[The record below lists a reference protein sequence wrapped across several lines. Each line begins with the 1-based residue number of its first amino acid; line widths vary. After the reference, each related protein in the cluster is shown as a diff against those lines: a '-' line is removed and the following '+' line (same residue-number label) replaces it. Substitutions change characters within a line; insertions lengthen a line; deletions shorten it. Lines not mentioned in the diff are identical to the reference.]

1 MSIFPLLNLVQL
13 LLRSASLNQ
22 FSQSKKFGSANY
34 SNKIWHMKSLVSEP
48 GLTLTSS
55 ANCNIRRVLSRDC
68 QEEKKGK
75 MV

>member
-1 MSIFPLLNLVQL
+1 
-13 LLRSASLNQ
+13 
-22 FSQSKKFGSANY
+22 
-34 SNKIWHMKSLVSEP
+34 MKSSASEP

-75 MV
+75 DGVIRKIHCKFADKIRGFKKLLASSNIG